1 MNLQRRNG
9 GRGPGGQRLTIDP
22 GIVLSLRGV
31 TKTYPGT
38 PPVQALR
45 GVDLEIRL
53 GELAGIVGPS
63 GSGKST
69 LLHIMGTL
77 DLPTDGEVFLAGHQ
91 VSALNDKELSA
102 LRSRNIG
109 FVFQQFHL
117 LNSQSALDNVAD
129 GLLYTG
135 TPIAERRALAE
146 AALTRVGLSHRL
158 DHLANKLS
166 GGERQRVAVARAI
179 VGRPAMVLADEPT
192 GNLDSK
198 SSDGIVELI
207 EELNAEGIT
216 MLVITHNR
224 EIAERFPR
232 QVGLLDGLI
241 EYDRELAGV

>member
-1 MNLQRRNG
+1 MNLRRRNG
-9 GRGPGGQRLTIDP
+9 GRSPGGQRLTIDP
-22 GIVLSLRGV
+22 EIVLSLRGV

-77 DLPTDGEVFLAGHQ
+77 DLPTDGEVSLAGHQ

-146 AALTRVGLSHRL
+146 AALNRVGLSHRL

-207 EELNAEGIT
+207 EELNGEGIT

-241 EYDRELAGV
+241 EYDREPAGV